1 MELEQ
6 GDKSRAC
13 AMSMEHELG
22 RITRRQKLICEVA
35 GIDKRSALP
44 YRPWIET
51 TLICFAQEWADAYA
65 TICAL
70 TFSHKL
76 DAPRLAA
83 LIDVRFSLG
92 DVTFSMFAR
101 VVALLEGQEYEAAAH
116 ALLHSRWH
124 GEDREACERDAR
136 MIRTGEW

>member
-1 MELEQ
+1 MELSQ

-13 AMSMEHELG
+13 AMSMETELG
-22 RITRRQKLICEVA
+22 RVTRRRKLVCEA
-35 GIDKRSALP
+35 TGLEMNAASP

-51 TLICFAQEWADAYA
+51 TLLCFVREWAEAYA
-65 TICAL
+65 AACSL
-70 TFSHKL
+70 PFSHTL
-76 DAPRLAA
+76 EPPRMAA

-92 DVTFSMFAR
+92 ATPFAVLTR
-101 VVALLEGQEYEAAAH
+101 VIELLERGEYAAAAH